1 MFAQFFSNAAAAAVL
16 DAGIAADAA
25 NGRINQALIEGL
37 KEFWGIDLP
46 AKPKAAAFVVRGWLS
61 QPSAPAFAKVKGAR
75 GAAAELVSALVQLM
89 GTLAAKV
96 KDIPAMPA
104 DLPEWSDPVKLAAK
118 QAAISAKRAATKAKK
133 EADKQAAEESAAM
146 VAADEAISGRQAS
159 RGDRIAAT
167 IALLRSGITVAER
180 DQLLAE
186 LESCTILVDGDAA
199 TPSAVV
205 DVTASFVAEVEA
217 AAATAIAA
225 IESPA
230 LAATRKSM
238 KRQAAMA

>member
-1 MFAQFFSNAAAAAVL
+1 MFAQFFNNATAAAVL

-37 KEFWGIDLP
+37 KEFWGIALP
-46 AKPKAAAFVVRGWLS
+46 AKPKAAAFVVLEWLS
-61 QPSAPAFAKVKGAR
+61 QPSAPAFAKVKGAK

-118 QAAISAKRAATKAKK
+118 QAAVSAKRAATKAKK
-133 EADKQAAEESAAM
+133 EADK
-146 VAADEAISGRQAS
+146 AISGSQAS

-167 IALLRSGITVAER
+167 IALLRSGVTVAER

-217 AAATAIAA
+217 AAIAA

-230 LAATRKSM
+230 LVATRKSM
-238 KRQAAMA
+238 NRHAAMA

>member
-1 MFAQFFSNAAAAAVL
+1 MFAQFFSNAATASVL

-25 NGRINQALIEGL
+25 NGRINQALIKGL

-46 AKPKAAAFVVRGWLS
+46 AKPKAAAFVVLGWLS
-61 QPSAPAFAKVKGAR
+61 QPAAPAFAKIKGAR

-89 GTLAAKV
+89 KTLAAKV
-96 KDIPAMPA
+96 KDIPAIPA
-104 DLPEWSDPVKLAAK
+104 DLPEWADPVKLAEK
-118 QAAISAKRAATKAKK
+118 QTAASAKRAATKAKK
-133 EADKQAAEESAAM
+133 KADKQAAEE
-146 VAADEAISGRQAS
+146 AADSFIGSQAS

-199 TPSAVV
+199 IPSVVV

-225 IESPA
+225 
-230 LAATRKSM
+230 TRKSM
-238 KRQAAMA
+238 NQQAATA